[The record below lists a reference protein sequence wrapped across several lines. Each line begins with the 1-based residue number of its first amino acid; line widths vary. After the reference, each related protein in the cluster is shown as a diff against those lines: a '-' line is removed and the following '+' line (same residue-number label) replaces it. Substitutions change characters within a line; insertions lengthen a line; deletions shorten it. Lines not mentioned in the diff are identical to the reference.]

1 MTDTTPAPLH
11 PIPGDLSSDDPRL
24 MMLLDASVDALMV
37 MDDSARV
44 VWISPS
50 TEQMLGRTLADLRG
64 SNALDLVH
72 PDDLGQAAELLGRMT
87 DGVDDDPPAIV
98 RLLTGSGAEV
108 WTEIKGSDLRDVPGI
123 DGIVVSARDISYRFA
138 LEEALHNSQ
147 RRFEALVHNS
157 NDAIVLLDADLQL
170 TYVGPSI
177 ERLTGFPPRAMV
189 GLDVS
194 DVVLEPGR
202 TDLLE
207 ALVRVTADPDRVESL
222 RVRTRHRDGSDRWF
236 GVRVS
241 NKLGDPAISGIIANL
256 RDVTDVVAAEAE
268 AARLTE
274 IFDLT
279 DDLVVVVDGD
289 QTLRYMNPACARF
302 SGIDPHAVELGRR
315 WNGPQITSDG
325 APPRADPCFLER
337 GERRWTM
344 ETTLT
349 RHDGVQVPFSMQVI
363 AHQDPDG
370 RTTRFSA
377 VAHDISEAKRL
388 AESLELQARHDPLT
402 GLPNRSMLEDKMR
415 QLRDCC
421 GAGCPVALLFID
433 LDNFKVI
440 NDSLGHD
447 FGDRLLQ
454 AVAQRLRSVV
464 RPGDTVA
471 RFGGDEFVILCDGLT
486 GVEAAEKVARRIT
499 ESMLDPIVV
508 DGSPVHVS
516 VSIGIAE
523 ERGDL
528 PDADPIALI
537 RDADTA
543 MYRAKADGRG
553 RVAVF
558 DDELRTRAVERQQ
571 IESALRQAPFDG
583 SLVLHYQPQV
593 DLHSGR
599 LLGVEALVRWRHDGQ
614 LLAPGEFIGIAE
626 ETDLIVPLGAAV
638 LETACRDLA
647 AWQRMAGWEHLGV
660 SVNVSVRQLQQ
671 PGFVDLVDDV
681 LRRTGLTPGTLTL
694 EITES
699 VLLDDAALTELRMDR
714 LEAMGVIVAIDDF
727 GTGYSSLTY
736 LARLPVGIVKLDR
749 AFLEPIGSDLS
760 RSDLVAGILD
770 LVTTMGMDCMAEGI
784 ESEDQYL
791 LLAELGCGM
800 GQGYHIARPMPA
812 EDFVARL
819 GLLDPHDSWPR
830 GAVPATT

>member
-72 PDDLGQAAELLGRMT
+72 PDDLQEAAVLLGRMVD

-98 RLLTGSGAEV
+98 RLITGDGSEV
-108 WTEIKGSDLRDVPGI
+108 WAEIKGSDLRDVPGI
-123 DGIVVSARDISYRFA
+123 DGVVLSARDISYRFA
-138 LEEALHNSQ
+138 LEEALQQSQ
-147 RRFEALVHNS
+147 RRFEALIHNS

-207 ALVRVTADPDRVESL
+207 ALDLVTTDPDRVESL

-302 SGIDPHAVELGRR
+302 SGIDPAHIPLGRT
-315 WNGPQITSDG
+315 WDGP
-325 APPRADPCFLER
+325 RLADTQPGSCPLGN
-337 GERRWTM
+337 GERRWTV
-344 ETTLT
+344 ESTLT
-349 RHDGVQVPFSMQVI
+349 RHDGVEVPFSVQVI

-370 RTTRFSA
+370 RTSRYSA
-377 VAHDISEAKRL
+377 VAHDISESKDL
-388 AESLELQARHDPLT
+388 AASLERQARHDPLT
-402 GLPNRSMLEDKMR
+402 GLPNRSMLEDRMR

-421 GAGCPVALLFID
+421 GPGCPVALLFID

-508 DGSPVHVS
+508 DRSPVHVS

-599 LLGVEALVRWRHDGQ
+599 LLGIEALVRWHHDGQ

-699 VLLDDAALTELRMDR
+699 VLLDDAALAELHMDH
-714 LEAMGVIVAIDDF
+714 LKSMGVVVAIDDF

-749 AFLEPIGSDLS
+749 AFLEPIGSDLD

-791 LLAELGCGM
+791 LLAGLGCGM